1 MQLSGR
7 SALVTGASSGIGRA
21 TAIALARRGVT
32 VWATG
37 RDEQALAELTART
50 GGSWLAA
57 DLGVAGEA
65 ERVARWAG
73 TVDLLVNNAGI
84 GWAGAFATM
93 DSARAE
99 ELFRVNLLVPIR
111 LVELVLPGMLERGVG
126 HVVNVAS
133 ISGHV
138 GVRHEAV
145 YSATKAGLIA
155 FSESLRYELDGSGV
169 AVSVVSPG
177 AVRTAFFEREGRTYD
192 RSVPRL
198 IGPERV
204 AEAIVD
210 AVERDLPEVF
220 VPRWMGFP
228 ARLRG
233 ALPGLYRRLA
243 GRFG

>member
-1 MQLSGR
+1 LP
-7 SALVTGASSGIGRA
+7 A
-21 TAIALARRGVT
+21 
-32 VWATG
+32 
-37 RDEQALAELTART
+37 
-50 GGSWLAA
+50 
-57 DLGVAGEA
+57 
-65 ERVARWAG
+65 
-73 TVDLLVNNAGI
+73 VDLLVNNAGI

-93 DSARAE
+93 DPARAE

-111 LVELVLPGMLERGVG
+111 LVELVLPAMLERGVG

-177 AVRTAFFEREGRTYD
+177 AVRTAFFEREGRTYA

-198 IGPERV
+198 IGPEKV
-204 AEAIVD
+204 AEAIVG